1 MTSGNNGVIY
11 VLTNPSFPEYVKI
24 GYADNLEKRLSDLN
38 RSECLPFAFRAYCI
52 YEVNERL
59 KDKDVHT
66 LIDKINPELRAIE
79 TFDGKPR
86 VREFYNISA
95 EDAYDILYSIAAISG
110 TTKRLKYI
118 TPEGHEVI
126 DQQVAQDFQENGKV
140 KFTEDDHLL
149 HSSATTKRLYLA
161 IREQL
166 LALDGIFIEP
176 TKLYVAFKK
185 TAPDGKKP
193 TNVCD
198 VEIQRNKLKITVN
211 IRHGKIDDPYGI
223 ARDISEI
230 GHWGNGDYEIHLT
243 DDEMLPQ
250 ALEIIMQSYRATK

>member
-1 MTSGNNGVIY
+1 MTSGSNGVIY
-11 VLTNPSFPEYVKI
+11 VPTNPSFPEYVKI

-59 KDKDVHT
+59 KDKDVHA

-110 TTKRLKYI
+110 TTKRLKHI

-126 DQQVAQDFQENGKV
+126 DE
-140 KFTEDDHLL
+140 H
-149 HSSATTKRLYLA
+149 
-161 IREQL
+161 
-166 LALDGIFIEP
+166 

-198 VEIQRNKLKITVN
+198 IEIQRNKLKITAN

-243 DDEMLPQ
+243 DDEMLTQ
-250 ALEIIMQSYRATK
+250 ALDIIMQSYRTAK